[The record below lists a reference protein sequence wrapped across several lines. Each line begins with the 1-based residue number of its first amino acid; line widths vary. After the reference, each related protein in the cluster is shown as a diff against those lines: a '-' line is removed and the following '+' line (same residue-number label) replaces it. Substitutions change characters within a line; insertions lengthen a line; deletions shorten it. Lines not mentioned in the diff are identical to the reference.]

1 MSSTFFRFCEV
12 FNFNISIIDFTKCK
26 GYNLEKG
33 LRSINMRLREL
44 RKSKNM
50 TLKDIAN
57 ILNVSESAISQYEN
71 NKREMDN
78 ASLAIIADYFHVTI
92 DYLLGRT
99 DSPNLA
105 IPKEMEG
112 IGVAFSSGI
121 SMDGL
126 NADQIE
132 DIMNYIDYIKSKKKN

>member
-1 MSSTFFRFCEV
+1 
-12 FNFNISIIDFTKCK
+12 
-26 GYNLEKG
+26 
-33 LRSINMRLREL
+33 MRLREL

-50 TLKDIAN
+50 TLKDIAI

-78 ASLAIIADYFHVTI
+78 ASLAIIADYFNVTI

>member
-1 MSSTFFRFCEV
+1 MFGERL
-12 FNFNISIIDFTKCK
+12 K
-26 GYNLEKG
+26 L
-33 LRSINMRLREL
+33 LRSNIGITQADFAEKFEISRG
-44 RKSKNM
+44 
-50 TLKDIAN
+50 TIAMW
-57 ILNVSESAISQYEN
+57 ET
-71 NKREMDN
+71 NKRQPDHDT
-78 ASLAIIADYFHVTI
+78 LLKIADFFQVTV

-99 DSPNLA
+99 DAPNLA

-132 DIMNYIDYIKSKKKN
+132 DVMNYIDYIKNKKKN

>member
-1 MSSTFFRFCEV
+1 
-12 FNFNISIIDFTKCK
+12 
-26 GYNLEKG
+26 
-33 LRSINMRLREL
+33 MRLREL

-78 ASLAIIADYFHVTI
+78 ASLAIIADYFNVTI

-112 IGVAFSSGI
+112 ISVAFSSGI
-121 SMDGL
+121 SMNGL

-132 DIMNYIDYIKSKKKN
+132 DVMNYIDYIKNKKKM

>member
-1 MSSTFFRFCEV
+1 
-12 FNFNISIIDFTKCK
+12 
-26 GYNLEKG
+26 
-33 LRSINMRLREL
+33 MRLREL

-78 ASLAIIADYFHVTI
+78 ASLAIIADYFNVTI

-132 DIMNYIDYIKSKKKN
+132 DVMNYIDYIKNKKKM